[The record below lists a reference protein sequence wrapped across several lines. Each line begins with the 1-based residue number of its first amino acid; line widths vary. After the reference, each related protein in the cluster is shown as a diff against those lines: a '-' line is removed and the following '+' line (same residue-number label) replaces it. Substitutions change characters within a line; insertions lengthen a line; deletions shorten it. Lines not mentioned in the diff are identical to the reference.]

1 MEVVKVIW
9 DFFQSE
15 ILGMK
20 WLNRLMGYGLEALGI
35 DVESR
40 IGGSIHFFLYDVIK
54 IMVLLG
60 VLIATIAG
68 IPMYADIFGC
78 IPIAFRL
85 QRHCLQKEQG
95 LEWCLSL

>member
-40 IGGSIHFFLYDVIK
+40 IGGSFVAACMIGIIVVGYCFNAIEYLL
-54 IMVLLG
+54 VL
-60 VLIATIAG
+60 
-68 IPMYADIFGC
+68 
-78 IPIAFRL
+78 
-85 QRHCLQKEQG
+85 
-95 LEWCLSL
+95 